1 MADNDMKK
9 IDREFANIRNNIYPN
24 LDTSVI
30 KLDNDKRLEDIR
42 NSLSTVKTVLTG
54 RENSNILELSFSL
67 YNDIGN
73 EKGKAGKKRLLNLSK
88 VIENN
93 QMASIS
99 NLLYA
104 ERERILLYENYKI
117 INDMIPQL
125 PEAIQTFVDN
135 IISPDDFSKQS
146 LNIVYDY
153 EGNSNNENYENF
165 ITILKER
172 FNKLKSLYGIENK
185 VIKYIKESLK
195 FGDQFVAVLKLSQ
208 QIKSHLLNEDEDVKV
223 DNNEKDSYILEE
235 SNLDLKKE
243 ELAELSE
250 IFKEEI
256 EKSISESHNKADK
269 EYLEKIKDKVNDKYI
284 KSELIK
290 LLNENFEISDNP
302 QSILSEAN
310 TLKEEYSSDP
320 RLKEYYKKAEE
331 NLTSDLKKHT
341 SKKKNDE
348 KDELDVINGSVIKVL
363 DSSRTI
369 KLWADGFCYGYY
381 YIDVASKDSLAE
393 YGINIRNK
401 DSLNLFANP
410 NLNQDRLLRTKEDF
424 IYSLIIRNIAKKLNK
439 ESILNNLE
447 FKSVI
452 YNVLR
457 QNFIFNKKIQLVYFD
472 KDEVIHFKP
481 NDDEDE
487 YGVSLYRDILFTAKI
502 YIAVLTS
509 TLMIK
514 IVRSADKRIWYVDIG
529 LGKDREEVINQTIN
543 DVKGKDIRMNDF
555 DDIGKVLSNMGV
567 FTDLWIPTF
576 SGEKPLEVENLEG
589 QSADMEND
597 FLNYLKKAIVTGMGV
612 PSPYLG
618 DTDEV
623 ELAKMLAMLN
633 GKFVRRTVTYQKN
646 YETPASL
653 FVRKLYENEFGSEI
667 IRDDNKL
674 KKKNLDET
682 EIPFDINKVCIKFPK
697 PSSLMF
703 SNTNDQIS
711 SSKDI
716 IEFVSDTLLSA
727 DESNN
732 ENLVKEF
739 KRNIAKELIPSI
751 EWEKFELI
759 KSRSLAII
767 NKRELENDKEE
778 EDDTS
783 SDEEDMGSDFNE
795 NPDEDLENSGN
806 EEEPNPDEEEET
818 SEYDSSTDF
827 SNSNVSIKNKKDIE
841 LAKKQL
847 EKGSDEENEL
857 ANIENMEKNLK

>member
-1 MADNDMKK
+1 
-9 IDREFANIRNNIYPN
+9 
-24 LDTSVI
+24 
-30 KLDNDKRLEDIR
+30 
-42 NSLSTVKTVLTG
+42 
-54 RENSNILELSFSL
+54 
-67 YNDIGN
+67 
-73 EKGKAGKKRLLNLSK
+73 
-88 VIENN
+88 
-93 QMASIS
+93 
-99 NLLYA
+99 
-104 ERERILLYENYKI
+104 
-117 INDMIPQL
+117 
-125 PEAIQTFVDN
+125 
-135 IISPDDFSKQS
+135 
-146 LNIVYDY
+146 
-153 EGNSNNENYENF
+153 
-165 ITILKER
+165 
-172 FNKLKSLYGIENK
+172 
-185 VIKYIKESLK
+185 
-195 FGDQFVAVLKLSQ
+195 
-208 QIKSHLLNEDEDVKV
+208 
-223 DNNEKDSYILEE
+223 
-235 SNLDLKKE
+235 
-243 ELAELSE
+243 
-250 IFKEEI
+250 
-256 EKSISESHNKADK
+256 
-269 EYLEKIKDKVNDKYI
+269 
-284 KSELIK
+284 
-290 LLNENFEISDNP
+290 
-302 QSILSEAN
+302 
-310 TLKEEYSSDP
+310 
-320 RLKEYYKKAEE
+320 
-331 NLTSDLKKHT
+331 
-341 SKKKNDE
+341 
-348 KDELDVINGSVIKVL
+348 
-363 DSSRTI
+363 
-369 KLWADGFCYGYY
+369 
-381 YIDVASKDSLAE
+381 
-393 YGINIRNK
+393 
-401 DSLNLFANP
+401 
-410 NLNQDRLLRTKEDF
+410 
-424 IYSLIIRNIAKKLNK
+424 
-439 ESILNNLE
+439 
-447 FKSVI
+447 
-452 YNVLR
+452 
-457 QNFIFNKKIQLVYFD
+457 
-472 KDEVIHFKP
+472 
-481 NDDEDE
+481 
-487 YGVSLYRDILFTAKI
+487 
-502 YIAVLTS
+502 
-509 TLMIK
+509 MIK

-529 LGKDREEVINQTIN
+529 LGKDHEEVINQTIN